1 MGDSFNG
8 AVIVSEIVQQVGKR
22 TWDRY
27 VRWDRDCMWR
37 NLLDL
42 VRIEVLNSFEY
53 QRLPHKDEVGTSDR
67 EVDHRE
73 LMHLIVS
80 VTREGVL
87 VIDLDLVGDKLAVGI
102 QLREYS

>member
-27 VRWDRDCMWR
+27 VRWNRDGIWC
-37 NLLDL
+37 NSFDL
-42 VRIEVLNSFEY
+42 VGVDVLNSFEY
-53 QRLPHKDEVGTSDR
+53 QRLPYNDEVGTGDR
-67 EVDHRE
+67 EIDHRE
-73 LMHLIVS
+73 LVHLIVS

-87 VIDLDLVGDKLAVGI
+87 VIDLDLMGDKLAVGI